1 MATKDDFTADE
12 WARLQEGLTGTTL
25 LVSLSDPGL
34 FDTFKEA
41 GAAGHHLAE
50 AKRGSESDLIRELA
64 GSPSFGFGLGKQPQE
79 LELLTLAALRSGVAA
94 LQAKA
99 PDEVEAYRKLVLEV
113 AQSVAAAAKGVSG
126 EENEAIEKIR
136 SAVGTADGPAG

>member
-1 MATKDDFTADE
+1 MATKNDFTADE

-41 GAAGHHLAE
+41 GAAGRHLAE
-50 AKRGSESDLIRELA
+50 AKRGNESQLVQELA
-64 GSPSFGFGLGKQPQE
+64 GSPAFGFGLGKQPQE
-79 LELLTLAALRSGVAA
+79 IESMTLAALRSAVAA

-99 PDEVEAYRKLVLEV
+99 PDEVEGYRKLVLDVARSV
-113 AQSVAAAAKGVSG
+113 AQAAKDVSA
-126 EENEAIEKIR
+126 EETGAIEKIT
-136 SAVGTADGPAG
+136 SALGTTPAP